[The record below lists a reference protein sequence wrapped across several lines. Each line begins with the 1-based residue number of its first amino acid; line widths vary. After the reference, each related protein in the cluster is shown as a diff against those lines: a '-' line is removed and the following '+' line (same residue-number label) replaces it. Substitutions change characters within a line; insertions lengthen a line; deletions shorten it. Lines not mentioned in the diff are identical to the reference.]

1 MAYDVYQGDE
11 YELVSVPVTSGLASE
26 LQARASELGIDV
38 TELVLDLCVRA
49 FRADV
54 EHVCPTFTV
63 SDDWAEDFISDGF
76 RVVARHGGQSTLC
89 PFDGL
94 PFDTAVAEL
103 HAVNLT
109 DNEIIEIA
117 RS

>member
-11 YELVSVPVTSGLASE
+11 YESVSVPVTSGLASE
-26 LQARASELGIDV
+26 LQTRASELGIDV

-76 RVVARHGGQSTLC
+76 RVV
-89 PFDGL
+89 GL

-103 HAVNLT
+103 RAVNLT